1 MSVKMAPPASDVWPK
16 ILTSLRE
23 DLPDRTVTNWFE
35 SASSE
40 IEDSNPAVLCLTL
53 PSSYHREH
61 IRDRYY
67 STLRA
72 AAQEVL
78 GQEVTLELRVD
89 EGVAKESGHSKS
101 SPPVDTAAR
110 DRSTNKTGR
119 DVARI
124 SDKAVR
130 ASSRQESTEEAA
142 SSSSSSVVKQSPSP
156 SARQTPAEK
165 SLSETREF
173 HRSSVGADLKAR
185 YTFENFV
192 EGDSNAL
199 ARNASAAVAE
209 DPGGTNYNPLLIYGG
224 VGLGKTHLAQ
234 AIANYTID
242 HETAEFV
249 CYKSGEEFTSEFIH
263 SIRNGEG
270 GKFSQKYKGVDILI
284 LDDIQFFEGKE
295 KTQEEFFHLFN
306 ALYQQNKQ
314 IVLCADRPPKE
325 IQGIEDRLL
334 SRFEWGLST
343 DVQQPTFET
352 RLAIL
357 QLKAEVL
364 DLEIE
369 KEVLDL
375 MAESITTNIRE
386 LEGALKQLSA
396 RANLMGEKVDADTA
410 RRFLKDQVQLPESTP
425 VSIENILDAVTEW
438 YGVPHDD
445 LVGRSRRKEVVHPRH
460 VAMYLCREFTSLSL
474 EAIGL
479 RFGGRDHSTVSHARE
494 KVSDRLD
501 VQPELEQELDDVKR
515 LVHRYAARSS

>member
-1 MSVKMAPPASDVWPK
+1 MAPPASDVWPK
-16 ILTSLRE
+16 ILTSLRQE
-23 DLPDRTVTNWFE
+23 LPDRTVKNWFE

-40 IEDSNPAVLCLTL
+40 FDGSTPTVLSLTL
-53 PSSYHREH
+53 PSAYHREH

-67 STLRA
+67 STLRTV
-72 AAQEVL
+72 AQKVLEEEV
-78 GQEVTLELRVD
+78 QLELRVD
-89 EGVAKESGHSKS
+89 QDAEGELGRSKS
-101 SPPVDTAAR
+101 SSPMRAAPRSPSTKGTGKQARINHEVVRSSSRTGSPDRATSTAA
-110 DRSTNKTGR
+110 SPT
-119 DVARI
+119 
-124 SDKAVR
+124 
-130 ASSRQESTEEAA
+130 
-142 SSSSSSVVKQSPSP
+142 VKRGTSPSP
-156 SARQTPAEK
+156 HQRQDEQPLA
-165 SLSETREF
+165 ETREF
-173 HRSSVGADLKAR
+173 HRSRVRTDLKAR

-209 DPGGTNYNPLLIYGG
+209 NPGGTNYNPLLIYGG

-242 HETAEFV
+242 HETAEFI

-270 GKFSQKYKGVDILI
+270 GKFSQKYKGVDVLI

-325 IQGIEDRLL
+325 IKGIEDRLL

-357 QLKAEVL
+357 QLKADVL

-375 MAESITTNIRE
+375 MADSITTNIRE

-410 RRFLKDQVQLPESTP
+410 RSFLKDQVQLPESTS
-425 VSIENILDAVTEW
+425 VSVEHILDAVTEW

-460 VAMYLCREFTSLSL
+460 IAMYLCRKFTSLSL
-474 EAIGL
+474 QAIGL

-501 VQPELEQELDDVKR
+501 VQPELEDELDDVKR

>member
-1 MSVKMAPPASDVWPK
+1 MAPPTSDVWPK

-40 IEDSNPAVLCLTL
+40 IEDSSPTILRLAL
-53 PSSYHREH
+53 PSAYHREH

-78 GQEVTLELRVD
+78 EQEVTLELTVD
-89 EGVAKESGHSKS
+89 EGVRGDSGRSTS
-101 SPPVDTAAR
+101 SVGTITRERSTTKPSRAAR
-110 DRSTNKTGR
+110 TRN
-119 DVARI
+119 
-124 SDKAVR
+124 KAVR
-130 ASSRQESTEEAA
+130 SSPRRDSAEEAVA
-142 SSSSSSVVKQSPSP
+142 SPSSSVVKKNPSRNP
-156 SARQTPAEK
+156 RQTGAET
-165 SLSETREF
+165 SGSETREF
-173 HRSSVGADLKAR
+173 HRSSVRADLKAR
-185 YTFENFV
+185 YTFETFV

-242 HETAEFV
+242 HETAEFI

-364 DLEIE
+364 DLEIK

-410 RRFLKDQVQLPESTP
+410 RHFLKDQVQLPESTP
-425 VSIENILDAVTEW
+425 VSVEHILDAVTEW

-501 VQPELEQELDDVKR
+501 VQPELEKELEDVKR
-515 LVHRYAARSS
+515 LVHRCAARSS